1 MDIPSIIFGL
11 AAGIVAGFLAGFWA
25 HGYLTA
31 RKGPAA
37 QRASQARKGEADRE
51 ARGII
56 REAEIQ
62 ARAEVLRARE
72 AFEASVKEQRKE
84 LNDTLSNLNKREQAL
99 SQREDNMDRKA
110 DVLDRREDAIERKA
124 AAAEAATTAVRD
136 REKAA
141 DARMQ
146 EAETRLERLSGMT
159 REQARKDLFDRAQ
172 RDIEGEMGVYL
183 RRQKERAEQEAE
195 RTARQVVL
203 GAMQRYAGSH
213 AAETMTRAVPVSG
226 DDAKGRIIGRE
237 GRNIRALEAATGCS
251 ILIDDTPETVVISS
265 ADPIRREIAATALEQ
280 LIASGRIQP
289 QRIEEVVEGVR
300 QNWDAR
306 LAELGG
312 EAADRAGVAV
322 SHPDEL
328 RALGRLKFRTSFS
341 QNVLQHSVE
350 VARYAGMMAD
360 ELGMDAALA
369 RRVGLFHDVGKALDE
384 TAEGP
389 HAIAGAEFLR
399 KCGEPADVADG
410 VAGHHGEAPET
421 TQYAALASVADA
433 LSSARPGAR
442 SESGGLYLGR
452 IEKLERIASSFPG
465 VTRAFAV
472 QAGRDLR
479 VLVDPEKASDED
491 ATLLASRICARIEQ
505 ELQFPGQIRV
515 TVIRE
520 RRCVE
525 YAR

>member
-1 MDIPSIIFGL
+1 M
-11 AAGIVAGFLAGFWA
+11 
-25 HGYLTA
+25 
-31 RKGPAA
+31 
-37 QRASQARKGEADRE
+37 
-51 ARGII
+51 
-56 REAEIQ
+56 
-62 ARAEVLRARE
+62 
-72 AFEASVKEQRKE
+72 
-84 LNDTLSNLNKREQAL
+84 
-99 SQREDNMDRKA
+99 
-110 DVLDRREDAIERKA
+110 
-124 AAAEAATTAVRD
+124 
-136 REKAA
+136 
-141 DARMQ
+141 
-146 EAETRLERLSGMT
+146 
-159 REQARKDLFDRAQ
+159 
-172 RDIEGEMGVYL
+172 
-183 RRQKERAEQEAE
+183 
-195 RTARQVVL
+195 
-203 GAMQRYAGSH
+203 
-213 AAETMTRAVPVSG
+213 
-226 DDAKGRIIGRE
+226 
-237 GRNIRALEAATGCS
+237 
-251 ILIDDTPETVVISS
+251 ISS
-265 ADPIRREIAATALEQ
+265 ADPIRREVAAAALEQ

-289 QRIEEVVEGVR
+289 QRIEEVVESVR

-306 LAELGG
+306 LAEIGG
-312 EAADRAGVAV
+312 EAAERAGVPV
-322 SHPDEL
+322 SNPDEL

-389 HAIAGAEFLR
+389 HAIAGGDFLR
-399 KCGEPADVADG
+399 KCGEAADVADG

-421 TQYAALASVADA
+421 TQYAVLASVADA

-442 SESGGLYLGR
+442 SENAGLYLGR
-452 IEKLERIASSFPG
+452 IEKLERIAASFPG

-479 VLVDPEKASDED
+479 VLVDPEKASDDD
-491 ATLLASRICARIEQ
+491 ATLLASKICARIEQ